1 MQDMKQSDA
10 IKRNISLDKIIS
22 LDDRTCTGYC
32 SSTNRRWYEERVC
45 DTYCCWK
52 NYHKYCCVEIE
63 NRIHIVDNQVSTG
76 HQRQSCGLN
85 EIGWRT
91 RIFGLLPGLLVLIV
105 VTVIV
110 IVLIAYFS
118 YKFHRAGVSR
128 DDNVARQ
135 DVSRVRPLSFY
146 RQATDLRWTSV
157 EFIEEI
163 ETRPEPSAPKENLQ
177 NNEPI
182 KGQIIDKDV
191 YDQQP
196 IITDVLTPVSDDNRR
211 FVHES
216 IENLYQNETSNVDR
230 NQCFLYERYPSQY
243 QQFAYY
249 YESD

>member
-1 MQDMKQSDA
+1 MRTNASVSHFDNDVKIWSFLMVLQMIEPVQATAVVPIVDGMKNA
-10 IKRNISLDKIIS
+10 YVTRIAVGKTIIS
-22 LDDRTCTGYC
+22 IAALRLRIEFI
-32 SSTNRRWYEERVC
+32 SST
-45 DTYCCWK
+45 T
-52 NYHKYCCVEIE
+52 KYQLDINASHAV
-63 NRIHIVDNQVSTG
+63 
-76 HQRQSCGLN
+76 
-85 EIGWRT
+85 
-91 RIFGLLPGLLVLIV
+91 
-105 VTVIV
+105 
-110 IVLIAYFS
+110 
-118 YKFHRAGVSR
+118 VSR